1 MKVITEVNT
10 DNIRK
15 VIDTLENY
23 SKYYLNK
30 KEVFD
35 ISNYQTDNYDDISAF
50 NGLLKKIKSNYN
62 DISNNINNIV
72 SYMQEYCNDI
82 EGLENKVSEKG
93 GIVKESNASIV
104 ASKISM
110 SIDSSS
116 VNDTELFEINTYNE
130 QSSNTQEM
138 SKYIS
143 KFIKETDRRISDNEI
158 INTSDEE
165 VGKATKISKIGNVL
179 KSLLSFIDSK
189 VETPELVIDDKVYN
203 ETYQEYTNPLES
215 QKTLMKQYISAVD
228 EELKEYETIENEFSR
243 AKYHLRTIDDI
254 SMLSKESQKV
264 IKEKFGTLEDY
275 KKYISEL
282 KELKT
287 SCETNIEQIEQNID
301 VAKYEC
307 LTVLSDYD
315 KYQNK
320 DKVDS
325 SKITIENVEGVNY
338 FTSYEEYC
346 KRYGQV
352 SELEYARGLEERI
365 SKLSNEAY
373 SVDDHTKQLLN
384 LIHVARTDETY
395 SKIYN
400 YLNDKYGVYEANEY
414 LKVIE
419 NTVNQAIGK
428 EKAQAYLNTLS
439 KEENIKEAIT
449 NHLKVT
455 GKGID
460 SGIQSSA
467 SGIEHAISAAG
478 AFITGESPSR
488 ANTIEEYENMYLSQA
503 LASGDYTGA
512 YLKDNY
518 AISQGIGNMA
528 PSIALSM
535 AGGGAIGSAL
545 LGISAG
551 GNSYHEMLT
560 EGYTN
565 SQALTYGVISG
576 ATESITEKFLGGISF
591 FNDVPV
597 DSFKSYIHSMAKEGL
612 EEGGQEIFGE
622 EVKSLITGEKID
634 GNELKGNVIQ
644 SALYGGI
651 TAGILNTPSMI
662 SSNITKLKVNNAI
675 ENNILDIELLAE
687 DIKKIYMENGV
698 SDSFYA
704 TKSNKELINDNT
716 MLIYDNYKNIINDN
730 FSIADISQTLS
741 KKIDNITKNVLA
753 NNVNDITLKK
763 AILNLP
769 KSTVFFPAVV
779 LSMENKV
786 KYSPISS
793 NINVKQNILD
803 NGLYHITSEN
813 SAQAI
818 LDSGYVKSSGYF
830 SSLGERKAYFFGG
843 IPTLEQV
850 SINLMSVAETQ
861 VAVKFNIDEANIENF
876 SYRFKDDGAVVCKG
890 NYNFDR
896 QNAEIVYLGL
906 KVDEHQNLRYE
917 EISKKEYEMLKNAKS
932 RKLFH
937 GKLDDI
943 SSSLKSLS
951 ISFSKQADYFFENF
965 YSSSNVDAAG
975 AVTKDTIN
983 TFNEST
989 PNSNNFTPNELLLS
1003 LSESDIENIGNNKV
1017 FELFKSSSLDT
1028 QKKFLNS
1035 NEDFFK
1041 NNSNMIFNQDFSV
1054 KSFDI
1059 ILEKLGGFDFLKNNL
1074 FEIKNLS
1081 DDIQK
1086 NVLNKYKNI
1095 LYEETPKQFFEFVK
1109 NLSNDNYKMQFIE
1122 NSPFYSE
1129 MISSS
1134 EFPTLLSSI
1143 RDKDIIGKLI
1153 ENPDAYNTLINN
1165 SFALKNYLSLLNVD
1179 EQSLYKNAVKNK
1191 ILELC
1196 KNKSDSIFLDTK
1208 IADYLEG
1215 FDKSIRYELLRDN
1228 GLKNS
1233 LSLKTKIYLNETFN
1247 GVYSDILASGLNGNF
1262 DKESSK
1268 LLFDSA
1274 IYELMSDETIVAA
1287 ALELPSEKYSDLAK
1301 LGNQKAIDAVIDKLI
1316 ANDFKSIQMGYE
1328 GTLIDLYEA
1337 ADPIGKQKIKDNIP
1351 IDTLFSTIGLFNSEQ
1366 LVDIVIDKIKSKE
1379 CRGIS
1384 GDHLRAMANYN
1395 EEAYKKVI
1403 NYLSKKQKLVA
1414 FNYEYVMQL
1423 GLEQEYI
1430 EAFREFPQLINIMN
1444 NYSSHNET
1452 IDFLSLLK
1460 ENGDINKFYD
1470 NINTETV
1477 LELARKEAF
1486 TKLDLEKIK
1495 NMIEGFNFNRTS
1507 YSSYQY
1513 HYFSELLSHYETTQQ
1528 LEILDSLESTDKYYM
1543 LFRGLVKNKDTKFKL
1558 IEEIIS
1564 DNKFRKSID
1573 ADNLKYFDGFFDS
1586 LEPQYIDYILNNA
1599 DNDFLG
1605 FLLSFSKRKDLNS
1618 KFNEMIKSN
1627 DLILNNFMYTDAEL
1641 IYENLS
1647 AENKKLL
1654 TDKIDKFINDIGN
1667 NQINNLL
1674 KEATIPQKSLFAE
1687 AYKKGLINDEKLNV
1701 LSKIKEK
1708 NRFVLSTFNYSLFEE
1723 AIYKFGDKF
1732 LTKLSKYYDVVEQI
1746 NQLKSNNDKFDL
1758 FVQSVIND
1766 NSSASSIVA
1775 DQKMSFMLNY
1785 LLKNDVNAE
1794 LLNIHDLTDLENA
1807 RNIILKQVDLFSVV
1821 NGNNQEVKRE
1831 RSLVTPDNYNLRNYN
1846 IKLAEKCDSLLKHA
1860 TNVTEVQNLI
1870 FNKYFSMSLED
1881 ATELYRMYG
1890 SNFSSIKDLDAN
1902 GIATTYLSKINDI
1915 LNISSL
1921 ENAKNVYSSLEST
1934 SSYNMNDT
1942 LNIINAIKQVYTK
1955 SLKATLFN
1963 PTKITNYVEYEGKK
1977 IPVYEPES
1985 DFQMLIQSTYTNYGG
2000 MPIIND
2006 SYFDSWNLSSRTAN
2020 HGICCSLIS
2029 NNNMGMAMVKG
2040 KGVVIGFNSFS
2051 NEQMNMMAPYDI
2063 FTMNDGYVIKSQRQL
2078 LYLPGKD
2085 VMNETRHTHNEFNL
2099 ERTNLTG
2106 EGRLANIQPDYV
2118 VVFEEMSAE
2127 QKQNA
2132 YKASVD
2138 FNVPLVYINK
2148 SKLAQSESIKI
2159 DKLIKEYKSTG
2170 NVELIKSILTLHEN
2184 NRSGYRNATDS
2195 ELITKYFSADRV
2207 TNLLN
2212 EAIKNSDDIDNLL
2225 FIKNTIKD
2233 ENRKFDVT
2241 NEKTQR
2247 INKIDIDIDSLLEKI
2262 DIKINDLQIEKA
2274 S

>member
-30 KEVFD
+30 MEVFD
-35 ISNYQTDNYDDISAF
+35 ISNYQTDDYDDISAF

-138 SKYIS
+138 SKYMS
-143 KFIKETDRRISDNEI
+143 KFIEETDKRISDNEI

-203 ETYQEYTNPLES
+203 ETYQEYINPLES

-352 SELEYARGLEERI
+352 SELEYARGLEDRI

-384 LIHVARTDETY
+384 LIHVAKTDETY

-400 YLNDKYGVYEANEY
+400 YLNDKYGAYEANEY

-503 LASGDYTGA
+503 LANGDYTGA

-622 EVKSLITGEKID
+622 GVKSLITGEKIN

-675 ENNILDIELLAE
+675 ENNILDIELLAG
-687 DIKKIYMENGV
+687 DIKKIYKENGV

-741 KKIDNITKNVLA
+741 KNIDNITKNVLA

-779 LSMENKV
+779 LSMKNKV

-793 NINVKQNILD
+793 NVNVKQNILD
-803 NGLYHITSEN
+803 NGLYHITSEK

-951 ISFSKQADYFFENF
+951 ISFSKQADYFFENINVSKYINSDLTNTGATIVNSKINSILNF
-965 YSSSNVDAAG
+965 LNPNLQFVDPNGITVSMKLSEINEINQNIPDKLDITATMKLKQNIPDSSNIP
-975 AVTKDTIN
+975 KMSE
-983 TFNEST
+983 FNQKT
-989 PNSNNFTPNELLLS
+989 N
-1003 LSESDIENIGNNKV
+1003 ENINATLELKEVPNAVDNNV
-1017 FELFKSSSLDT
+1017 NLNSSL
-1028 QKKFLNS
+1028 
-1035 NEDFFK
+1035 
-1041 NNSNMIFNQDFSV
+1041 NNQSV
-1054 KSFDI
+1054 
-1059 ILEKLGGFDFLKNNL
+1059 
-1074 FEIKNLS
+1074 
-1081 DDIQK
+1081 
-1086 NVLNKYKNI
+1086 
-1095 LYEETPKQFFEFVK
+1095 
-1109 NLSNDNYKMQFIE
+1109 
-1122 NSPFYSE
+1122 SE
-1129 MISSS
+1129 ISS
-1134 EFPTLLSSI
+1134 L
-1143 RDKDIIGKLI
+1143 RDKLI
-1153 ENPDAYNTLINN
+1153 ENINQAKLAN
-1165 SFALKNYLSLLNVD
+1165 EK
-1179 EQSLYKNAVKNK
+1179 K
-1191 ILELC
+1191 I
-1196 KNKSDSIFLDTK
+1196 
-1208 IADYLEG
+1208 
-1215 FDKSIRYELLRDN
+1215 N
-1228 GLKNS
+1228 GLKNNI
-1233 LSLKTKIYLNETFN
+1233 LSSVNSKWNDYKKIRQLYLKLNQALNYDYDYMFGSKDFKETVYNKKVDFEILETPKVICKSWSELYEELLLDIGIPKERISIKSTGE
-1247 GVYSDILASGLNGNF
+1247 GVGSHRWVEIDMGKNIIIADAADNIHGTTDLGNCKVGMSTVGFLICDKSYSGKRLSKLDKNIIDYSESQWKKT
-1262 DKESSK
+1262 DKELNYINSDYHNTLIDKSKNLFANSK
-1268 LLFDSA
+1268 LYQKVFGNDSHQQDAKKVDMLFD
-1274 IYELMSDETIVAA
+1274 IDLKDNMTGV
-1287 ALELPSEKYSDLAK
+1287 EKYS
-1301 LGNQKAIDAVIDKLI
+1301 
-1316 ANDFKSIQMGYE
+1316 
-1328 GTLIDLYEA
+1328 
-1337 ADPIGKQKIKDNIP
+1337 
-1351 IDTLFSTIGLFNSEQ
+1351 
-1366 LVDIVIDKIKSKE
+1366 
-1379 CRGIS
+1379 
-1384 GDHLRAMANYN
+1384 
-1395 EEAYKKVI
+1395 
-1403 NYLSKKQKLVA
+1403 YLKR
-1414 FNYEYVMQL
+1414 
-1423 GLEQEYI
+1423 I
-1430 EAFREFPQLINIMN
+1430 
-1444 NYSSHNET
+1444 
-1452 IDFLSLLK
+1452 
-1460 ENGDINKFYD
+1460 
-1470 NINTETV
+1470 
-1477 LELARKEAF
+1477 
-1486 TKLDLEKIK
+1486 IK
-1495 NMIEGFNFNRTS
+1495 N
-1507 YSSYQY
+1507 
-1513 HYFSELLSHYETTQQ
+1513 L
-1528 LEILDSLESTDKYYM
+1528 
-1543 LFRGLVKNKDTKFKL
+1543 
-1558 IEEIIS
+1558 
-1564 DNKFRKSID
+1564 
-1573 ADNLKYFDGFFDS
+1573 
-1586 LEPQYIDYILNNA
+1586 
-1599 DNDFLG
+1599 
-1605 FLLSFSKRKDLNS
+1605 
-1618 KFNEMIKSN
+1618 
-1627 DLILNNFMYTDAEL
+1627 
-1641 IYENLS
+1641 
-1647 AENKKLL
+1647 
-1654 TDKIDKFINDIGN
+1654 
-1667 NQINNLL
+1667 
-1674 KEATIPQKSLFAE
+1674 
-1687 AYKKGLINDEKLNV
+1687 
-1701 LSKIKEK
+1701 
-1708 NRFVLSTFNYSLFEE
+1708 
-1723 AIYKFGDKF
+1723 
-1732 LTKLSKYYDVVEQI
+1732 
-1746 NQLKSNNDKFDL
+1746 
-1758 FVQSVIND
+1758 
-1766 NSSASSIVA
+1766 
-1775 DQKMSFMLNY
+1775 
-1785 LLKNDVNAE
+1785 
-1794 LLNIHDLTDLENA
+1794 
-1807 RNIILKQVDLFSVV
+1807 
-1821 NGNNQEVKRE
+1821 
-1831 RSLVTPDNYNLRNYN
+1831 
-1846 IKLAEKCDSLLKHA
+1846 
-1860 TNVTEVQNLI
+1860 
-1870 FNKYFSMSLED
+1870 
-1881 ATELYRMYG
+1881 
-1890 SNFSSIKDLDAN
+1890 NFSS
-1902 GIATTYLSKINDI
+1902 
-1915 LNISSL
+1915 
-1921 ENAKNVYSSLEST
+1921 ESQIEV
-1934 SSYNMNDT
+1934 N
-1942 LNIINAIKQVYTK
+1942 
-1955 SLKATLFN
+1955 
-1963 PTKITNYVEYEGKK
+1963 
-1977 IPVYEPES
+1977 
-1985 DFQMLIQSTYTNYGG
+1985 
-2000 MPIIND
+2000 
-2006 SYFDSWNLSSRTAN
+2006 
-2020 HGICCSLIS
+2020 
-2029 NNNMGMAMVKG
+2029 
-2040 KGVVIGFNSFS
+2040 
-2051 NEQMNMMAPYDI
+2051 
-2063 FTMNDGYVIKSQRQL
+2063 
-2078 LYLPGKD
+2078 
-2085 VMNETRHTHNEFNL
+2085 TRHEVVKVGNDFVF
-2099 ERTNLTG
+2099 LTMVM
-2106 EGRLANIQPDYV
+2106 A
-2118 VVFEEMSAE
+2118 
-2127 QKQNA
+2127 K
-2132 YKASVD
+2132 
-2138 FNVPLVYINK
+2138 
-2148 SKLAQSESIKI
+2148 
-2159 DKLIKEYKSTG
+2159 T
-2170 NVELIKSILTLHEN
+2170 
-2184 NRSGYRNATDS
+2184 
-2195 ELITKYFSADRV
+2195 
-2207 TNLLN
+2207 
-2212 EAIKNSDDIDNLL
+2212 DIDN
-2225 FIKNTIKD
+2225 FKYMVVGDGIKKQIFDNYSDYIKFVNNI
-2233 ENRKFDVT
+2233 ERT
-2241 NEKTQR
+2241 G
-2247 INKIDIDIDSLLEKI
+2247 DI
-2262 DIKINDLQIEKA
+2262 IK
-2274 S
+2274 

>member
-662 SSNITKLKVNNAI
+662 ANTKFSRQQDISNDVTITMNL
-675 ENNILDIELLAE
+675 
-687 DIKKIYMENGV
+687 
-698 SDSFYA
+698 SD
-704 TKSNKELINDNT
+704 INDN
-716 MLIYDNYKNIINDN
+716 
-730 FSIADISQTLS
+730 IS
-741 KKIDNITKNVLA
+741 
-753 NNVNDITLKK
+753 NNQLDSLDITETMNLQK
-763 AILNLP
+763 LNNNQ
-769 KSTVFFPAVV
+769 TI
-779 LSMENKV
+779 EN
-786 KYSPISS
+786 
-793 NINVKQNILD
+793 L
-803 NGLYHITSEN
+803 SEN
-813 SAQAI
+813 VSD
-818 LDSGYVKSSGYF
+818 LNSF
-830 SSLGERKAYFFGG
+830 GE
-843 IPTLEQV
+843 PT
-850 SINLMSVAETQ
+850 
-861 VAVKFNIDEANIENF
+861 
-876 SYRFKDDGAVVCKG
+876 
-890 NYNFDR
+890 NY
-896 QNAEIVYLGL
+896 
-906 KVDEHQNLRYE
+906 
-917 EISKKEYEMLKNAKS
+917 
-932 RKLFH
+932 
-937 GKLDDI
+937 
-943 SSSLKSLS
+943 
-951 ISFSKQADYFFENF
+951 ISFSILLDEAKRQMSSYYGDAGKIIHDMFVHGYSVQQVLGKLSGASKASFQNF
-965 YSSSNVDAAG
+965 LNNTIQGRFLSRLTTDEISALRIYSSSAYSIINGQIRAKNVHG
-975 AVTKDTIN
+975 NIN
-983 TFNEST
+983 
-989 PNSNNFTPNELLLS
+989 
-1003 LSESDIENIGNNKV
+1003 
-1017 FELFKSSSLDT
+1017 
-1028 QKKFLNS
+1028 
-1035 NEDFFK
+1035 
-1041 NNSNMIFNQDFSV
+1041 
-1054 KSFDI
+1054 
-1059 ILEKLGGFDFLKNNL
+1059 GFDAKKL
-1074 FEIKNLS
+1074 
-1081 DDIQK
+1081 
-1086 NVLNKYKNI
+1086 VKNI
-1095 LYEETPKQFFEFVK
+1095 
-1109 NLSNDNYKMQFIE
+1109 
-1122 NSPFYSE
+1122 
-1129 MISSS
+1129 
-1134 EFPTLLSSI
+1134 
-1143 RDKDIIGKLI
+1143 
-1153 ENPDAYNTLINN
+1153 
-1165 SFALKNYLSLLNVD
+1165 
-1179 EQSLYKNAVKNK
+1179 
-1191 ILELC
+1191 
-1196 KNKSDSIFLDTK
+1196 
-1208 IADYLEG
+1208 
-1215 FDKSIRYELLRDN
+1215 
-1228 GLKNS
+1228 
-1233 LSLKTKIYLNETFN
+1233 
-1247 GVYSDILASGLNGNF
+1247 
-1262 DKESSK
+1262 
-1268 LLFDSA
+1268 DSA
-1274 IYELMSDETIVAA
+1274 IM
-1287 ALELPSEKYSDLAK
+1287 KY
-1301 LGNQKAIDAVIDKLI
+1301 G
-1316 ANDFKSIQMGYE
+1316 
-1328 GTLIDLYEA
+1328 
-1337 ADPIGKQKIKDNIP
+1337 
-1351 IDTLFSTIGLFNSEQ
+1351 
-1366 LVDIVIDKIKSKE
+1366 
-1379 CRGIS
+1379 
-1384 GDHLRAMANYN
+1384 
-1395 EEAYKKVI
+1395 
-1403 NYLSKKQKLVA
+1403 
-1414 FNYEYVMQL
+1414 
-1423 GLEQEYI
+1423 GLEQ
-1430 EAFREFPQLINIMN
+1430 
-1444 NYSSHNET
+1444 
-1452 IDFLSLLK
+1452 
-1460 ENGDINKFYD
+1460 
-1470 NINTETV
+1470 
-1477 LELARKEAF
+1477 
-1486 TKLDLEKIK
+1486 
-1495 NMIEGFNFNRTS
+1495 
-1507 YSSYQY
+1507 
-1513 HYFSELLSHYETTQQ
+1513 
-1528 LEILDSLESTDKYYM
+1528 
-1543 LFRGLVKNKDTKFKL
+1543 
-1558 IEEIIS
+1558 
-1564 DNKFRKSID
+1564 
-1573 ADNLKYFDGFFDS
+1573 
-1586 LEPQYIDYILNNA
+1586 
-1599 DNDFLG
+1599 
-1605 FLLSFSKRKDLNS
+1605 
-1618 KFNEMIKSN
+1618 
-1627 DLILNNFMYTDAEL
+1627 
-1641 IYENLS
+1641 
-1647 AENKKLL
+1647 
-1654 TDKIDKFINDIGN
+1654 
-1667 NQINNLL
+1667 
-1674 KEATIPQKSLFAE
+1674 
-1687 AYKKGLINDEKLNV
+1687 
-1701 LSKIKEK
+1701 
-1708 NRFVLSTFNYSLFEE
+1708 
-1723 AIYKFGDKF
+1723 
-1732 LTKLSKYYDVVEQI
+1732 
-1746 NQLKSNNDKFDL
+1746 
-1758 FVQSVIND
+1758 
-1766 NSSASSIVA
+1766 
-1775 DQKMSFMLNY
+1775 
-1785 LLKNDVNAE
+1785 
-1794 LLNIHDLTDLENA
+1794 
-1807 RNIILKQVDLFSVV
+1807 
-1821 NGNNQEVKRE
+1821 
-1831 RSLVTPDNYNLRNYN
+1831 
-1846 IKLAEKCDSLLKHA
+1846 
-1860 TNVTEVQNLI
+1860 
-1870 FNKYFSMSLED
+1870 
-1881 ATELYRMYG
+1881 ATELYRG
-1890 SNFSSIKDLDAN
+1890 VNLSAFTAQSSVYAALFDGIAENDLPRISTTLETLIGKPFKDLSYVSTSPAYSTSFAKRMDCPIVLDI
-1902 GIATTYLSKINDI
+1902 IAKKGTPGAYINQ
-1915 LNISSL
+1915 ISDFYNL
-1921 ENAKNVYSSLEST
+1921 ENEFLLARNTELTIVDVSSPVK
-1934 SSYNMNDT
+1934 D
-1942 LNIINAIKQVYTK
+1942 IN
-1955 SLKATLFN
+1955 
-1963 PTKITNYVEYEGKK
+1963 G
-1977 IPVYEPES
+1977 
-1985 DFQMLIQSTYTNYGG
+1985 
-2000 MPIIND
+2000 
-2006 SYFDSWNLSSRTAN
+2006 
-2020 HGICCSLIS
+2020 
-2029 NNNMGMAMVKG
+2029 
-2040 KGVVIGFNSFS
+2040 
-2051 NEQMNMMAPYDI
+2051 
-2063 FTMNDGYVIKSQRQL
+2063 
-2078 LYLPGKD
+2078 
-2085 VMNETRHTHNEFNL
+2085 
-2099 ERTNLTG
+2099 
-2106 EGRLANIQPDYV
+2106 
-2118 VVFEEMSAE
+2118 
-2127 QKQNA
+2127 
-2132 YKASVD
+2132 
-2138 FNVPLVYINK
+2138 
-2148 SKLAQSESIKI
+2148 
-2159 DKLIKEYKSTG
+2159 
-2170 NVELIKSILTLHEN
+2170 
-2184 NRSGYRNATDS
+2184 
-2195 ELITKYFSADRV
+2195 
-2207 TNLLN
+2207 
-2212 EAIKNSDDIDNLL
+2212 
-2225 FIKNTIKD
+2225 
-2233 ENRKFDVT
+2233 
-2241 NEKTQR
+2241 
-2247 INKIDIDIDSLLEKI
+2247 LEKI
-2262 DIKINDLQIEKA
+2262 IVKCVVK
-2274 S
+2274 